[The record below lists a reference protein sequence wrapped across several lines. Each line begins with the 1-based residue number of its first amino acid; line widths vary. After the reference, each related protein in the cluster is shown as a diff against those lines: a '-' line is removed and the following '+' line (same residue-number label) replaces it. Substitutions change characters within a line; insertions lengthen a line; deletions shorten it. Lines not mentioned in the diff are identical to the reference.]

1 MNSPLTF
8 SVIPQI
14 PPRLEILRELA
25 YNLWW
30 TWTPEASELFRDLD
44 PELWVKFHHNPAQM
58 LRHISQS
65 RLLEAAADEQ
75 IVQRAQSLKKQLD
88 DYLER
93 KDRWYHNT
101 HADKKDLLVAYFS
114 AEFGLH
120 EALPIYSG
128 GLGILAGDHC
138 KSASDLGIP
147 FVACGIL
154 YRTGYF
160 KQRITKDGWQQSDSI
175 VWNFHELPISE
186 VRDDQGKPL
195 KVSVELP
202 GRTVAIKVW
211 RARVG
216 NICIYL
222 LDTDLV
228 ENTEDDRKITYQLYG
243 GDHEMRVKQE
253 IVLGIGGV
261 RALQA
266 AGLTPTVFHMN
277 EGHAAFLGLE
287 RIRQYIADQGL
298 KFAEALQI
306 VAASNIFT
314 THTPVAAGN
323 DAFSVDLISRYFG
336 EFNKSLEAPFNE
348 LLKLGRPWHGK
359 DQDPFSMTILGLRLS
374 RQANGVS
381 ALHGEVS
388 RGMWQVVWPG
398 VPKHEIPITSI
409 TNGIHTQTWM
419 SPEFRRLLEDKL
431 GQIWENN
438 VQELSAWQPVKE
450 IPDEEIWKTHQNR
463 KLKLIEKVRSRVQ
476 NQRLREGY
484 LPEQIAATR
493 DLLDPD
499 VLTIGFARRFATYK
513 RATLLFKDIDRL
525 KAIVNHADKPVQ
537 FVFAGKSHPADEPG
551 KRFLQTVYKM
561 AEYPEFLNK
570 IIFVEDYDID
580 LARYLVSGVDVWL
593 NTPIRPLE
601 ASGTSGEKGPVNG
614 GINCSILDGWWC
626 EGYNGKNGWAI
637 NPGVTASDP
646 ATQDEFDAHSLYT
659 IIEHEIVPHYYE
671 RDSRNIPHKWL
682 ETVKESMMTI
692 SPQFSTFRMVQ
703 DYCNQLYTRA
713 FINSSRIKEDDFKVA
728 RDLAAWKEMIRS
740 TWYQVKV
747 NEVIWESKIKH
758 VQVGHEFEVKS
769 RVTLGGLKPLDVLV
783 EAYVEEATNQQQ
795 PYTVELEMIEDLGG
809 DTYLYGGK
817 VKAHESGSYHFNVRV
832 IPHHPGLVQ
841 KHELRL
847 IAWNETF

>member
-1 MNSPLTF
+1 MNSSLTF
-8 SVIPQI
+8 SVVPQI
-14 PPRLEILRELA
+14 PARIEGLRDIA

-30 TWTPEASELFRDLD
+30 TWTPEASELFRDLE

-58 LRHISQS
+58 LRHVTQS
-65 RLLEAAADEQ
+65 RLQEVANDPQFAERVDALK
-75 IVQRAQSLKKQLD
+75 QRLD
-88 DYLER
+88 AYLSR
-93 KDRWYHNT
+93 KDRWFHKT
-101 HADKKDLLVAYFS
+101 HPDKKDLLVAYFS
-114 AEFGLH
+114 AEFGIH

-160 KQRITKDGWQQSDSI
+160 KQRISKDGWQQSDSI
-175 VWNFHELPISE
+175 VWNFHELPITE
-186 VRDDQGKPL
+186 VLDDKGQPV

-202 GRTVAIKVW
+202 GRPVVIKVW

-222 LDTDLV
+222 LDTDLA
-228 ENTEDDRKITYQLYG
+228 ENSEEDRKITYQLYG

-266 AGLTPTVFHMN
+266 TGLAPTVFHMN

-287 RIRQYIADQGL
+287 RIRQYISGEGL

-336 EFNKSLEAPFNE
+336 EFNKSLAVPFNE
-348 LLKLGRPWHGK
+348 LLKLGRAWHGG

-419 SPEFRRLLEDKL
+419 SPEFRRLLEGKL
-431 GQIWENN
+431 GDIWENN
-438 VQELSAWQPVKE
+438 VEQLSAWAPVEE
-450 IPDEEIWKTHQNR
+450 IPDEDIWTTHQHR

-493 DLLDPD
+493 NLLDPE

-513 RATLLFKDIDRL
+513 RATLLFKDIERL
-525 KAIVNHADKPVQ
+525 KAIVNNPSKPVQ

-551 KRFLQTVYKM
+551 KKFLQQVYKM
-561 AEYPEFLNK
+561 AEHPDFLNK
-570 IIFVEDYDID
+570 VIFVEDYDID

-601 ASGTSGEKGPVNG
+601 ASGTSGQKGPVNG

-626 EGYNGKNGWAI
+626 EGFKGDNGWAI
-637 NPGVTASDP
+637 NPGVTANDP

-671 RDSRNIPHKWL
+671 RDGRNIPHKWL
-682 ETVKESMMTI
+682 RTVKNSMKTV
-692 SPQFSTFRMVQ
+692 SPEFSTFRMVQ
-703 DYCNQLYTRA
+703 DYTNRLYTKA
-713 FINSSRIKEDDFKVA
+713 FANSVHVKEDNFKIA
-728 RDLAAWKEMIRS
+728 RDLAQWKEIIRS

-747 NEVIWESKIKH
+747 NDVVWDQKTTQY
-758 VQVGHEFEVKS
+758 QVGHEFEVKA
-769 RVTLGGLKPLDVLV
+769 RVTLGGLKPGDVTV
-783 EAYVEEATNQQQ
+783 EAYVEESSNQSHA
-795 PYTVELEMIEDLGG
+795 YAVSLEIIEDLGG
-809 DTYLYGGK
+809 GTFLYGGK
-817 VKAHESGSYHFNVRV
+817 VKARESGSYHFNVRV
-832 IPHHPGLVQ
+832 LPFHTGLVQ

-847 IAWNETF
+847 ITWFE